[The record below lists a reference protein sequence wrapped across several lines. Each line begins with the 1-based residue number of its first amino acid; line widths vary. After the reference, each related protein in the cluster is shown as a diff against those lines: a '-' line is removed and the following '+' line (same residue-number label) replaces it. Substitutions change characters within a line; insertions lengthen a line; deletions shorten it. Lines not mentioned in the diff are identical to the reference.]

1 MIRYPNNKNQHETND
16 IHRSSFSSTNLNI
29 NGNIQNLVQHN
40 NSNNSQT
47 FFNNSTQHNP
57 QLSHEISIPQNL
69 YKTDF
74 STTQN
79 EGNKYHP
86 NDTSHHQN
94 NNLRR
99 GDSISST
106 ITNQNEE
113 FSNEAYFESAVTS
126 TYEKQK
132 IKFKEDSKNIV
143 RRIIFEAVKEVG
155 WDKNGFPIQEFKQLY
170 PIIKES
176 KDSDEFKDYLYYIQ
190 YGCFVEYKNKKII
203 EHHKNNFL
211 QKCYT
216 NNKDERSSIQR
227 IFADVKSSE
236 VRKIQ
241 DKCFKVKKYKVKIRS
256 SDTKMQ
262 NECNKRSSQEH
273 TYLVEYDNKKEHNK
287 SDELKTFLGLGS
299 TEKRDVKKMRMT
311 ITKQEEEIE
320 KLVST
325 GVINVINEIKFVF
338 HMMPFLISQHQYT

>member
-1 MIRYPNNKNQHETND
+1 M
-16 IHRSSFSSTNLNI
+16 
-29 NGNIQNLVQHN
+29 
-40 NSNNSQT
+40 
-47 FFNNSTQHNP
+47 
-57 QLSHEISIPQNL
+57 
-69 YKTDF
+69 
-74 STTQN
+74 
-79 EGNKYHP
+79 
-86 NDTSHHQN
+86 
-94 NNLRR
+94 
-99 GDSISST
+99 
-106 ITNQNEE
+106 
-113 FSNEAYFESAVTS
+113 
-126 TYEKQK
+126 
-132 IKFKEDSKNIV
+132 
-143 RRIIFEAVKEVG
+143 KEVG

-211 QKCYT
+211 QQCNT

-262 NECNKRSSQEH
+262 NESNKRSSQEH

-287 SDELKTFLGLGS
+287 SDELKTF
-299 TEKRDVKKMRMT
+299 
-311 ITKQEEEIE
+311 
-320 KLVST
+320 
-325 GVINVINEIKFVF
+325 
-338 HMMPFLISQHQYT
+338 